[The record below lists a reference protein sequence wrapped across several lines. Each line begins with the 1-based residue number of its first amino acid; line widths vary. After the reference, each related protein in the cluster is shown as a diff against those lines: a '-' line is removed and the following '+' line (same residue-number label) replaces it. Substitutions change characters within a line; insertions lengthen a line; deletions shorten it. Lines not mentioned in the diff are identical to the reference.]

1 MTATA
6 THRKPEQFRAI
17 LGVIRRRKRAFQS
30 IGPLT
35 LMLIR
40 LFSLDLSSMQEIS
53 RKARQKTLFPGN
65 FREVSIKHHIDLIR

>member
-6 THRKPEQFRAI
+6 THRKLEQLRAI
-17 LGVIRRRKRAFQS
+17 LGVSGRQKRAFQS

-40 LFSLDLSSMQEIS
+40 LFSLDLSSMQEIF
-53 RKARQKTLFPGN
+53 RKARQKTLSPGN
-65 FREVSIKHHIDLIR
+65 FQDISIKHHIDLIR

>member
-6 THRKPEQFRAI
+6 THRKPEQLRAI
-17 LGVIRRRKRAFQS
+17 LGVLRRQKRAFQS

-40 LFSLDLSSMQEIS
+40 LFSLDLSSMREIF
-53 RKARQKTLFPGN
+53 RKTRQKTLSPGN
-65 FREVSIKHHIDLIR
+65 FQDVSIKHHIDLIR